1 MTTHPTVVLFAQGAL
16 KEMATITCIRCTQS
30 KDQMAK
36 PPFGGKL
43 GQTIHEKVCGAC
55 WTEWQAMQTKI
66 INEYRLSL
74 GDPKAQ
80 QMLDE
85 QMKTFL
91 NLTPAA

>member
-1 MTTHPTVVLFAQGAL
+1 
-16 KEMATITCIRCTQS
+16 MATLTCIRCNES
-30 KDQMAK
+30 KEAMGK

-43 GQTIHEKVCGAC
+43 GLLIHEKVCGPC
-55 WTEWQAMQTKI
+55 WAEWLAMQTKI

-80 QMLDE
+80 QMLDD

-91 NLTPAA
+91 NLGGPPAA